1 MPTTTIFSTTS
12 FDATT
17 RTLPVITFNAAG
29 IINNGGVGNPA
40 SLGYTAAYFD
50 DFMERGGAATSVAGD
65 VVIALA
71 GGTITIDNLQL
82 SQLNASQF
90 DFI

>member
-17 RTLPVITFNAAG
+17 RHLPVITFNAAG

-50 DFMERGGAATSVAGD
+50 DFMERGGPRHRWRATWSSRWPGARSPSTTCS
-65 VVIALA
+65 LA
-71 GGTITIDNLQL
+71 
-82 SQLNASQF
+82 S
-90 DFI
+90 